1 MLAMLSIN
9 LLNFISLSV
18 LLMQWQ
24 DVVFGLDPLLLYI
37 LKDKVLVL
45 GHGLCFGSHALS
57 TFL

>member
-1 MLAMLSIN
+1 MLSIN